1 MSDHVNPLRLFLLAS
16 FCLPIVAS
24 NAEPA
29 LREQAIAGM
38 KRAAEFY
45 RANAAAHGGYVYYTS
60 LDLQQRWGEGKATPD
75 QIFIQPPGT
84 PAAGM
89 AFLRAHA
96 TTGDGL
102 LAAVLLLEA
111 LKRTSRSLADA
122 ATVMSSY
129 PQVLVNIRTNER
141 VSNPAA
147 EIEAEMEACESR
159 LGDDGRILVR
169 ASGTEPL
176 VRVMVEAAQD
186 SVALSVAGELASA
199 LIARFGGQIEGS
211 H

>member
-1 MSDHVNPLRLFLLAS
+1 MTNIGFHRAMRDAGVDVVVTPVGDRSILS
-16 FCLPIVAS
+16 
-24 NAEPA
+24 A
-29 LREQAIAGM
+29 LDEHDFVLGGEQSG
-38 KRAAEFY
+38 
-45 RANAAAHGGYVYYTS
+45 HLVH
-60 LDLQQRWGEGKATPD
+60 
-75 QIFIQPPGT
+75 
-84 PAAGM
+84 
-89 AFLRAHA
+89 RAHA

-111 LKRTSRSLADA
+111 LKRTSRSLSDA

-141 VSNPAA
+141 VAHPAEA
-147 EIEAEMEACESR
+147 IEAEMEACEAR

-186 SVALSVAGELASA
+186 SVALSVAGELTAA